1 MSPPEQAT
9 RETAYPPAGFY
20 LSLLAKERGKCLW
33 QRFEPLSKITA
44 DVAELPTSCCSD
56 PGFHDP
62 GKVAIA
68 HDAAR
73 ALLACQREPP
83 LLVTLGTGAVK
94 ALPGPGRGRLG
105 KLTFGK
111 DGAPLALTLEVNVR
125 FLKDQRGRFV
135 NVDGQR
141 IDANEGSE
149 SLVHAFRLGEG
160 GAWSRV
166 ETWAEIDPE
175 KVDVLGRLR
184 EGKLRTGMGRDRVQ
198 VSSEIL
204 SLSPEL
210 DAELLSIKDPKILT
224 KLKALAPEFG
234 RPPYDEGGWV
244 SYAEHSHSDV
254 SLIAWRGIG
263 DEWHLDAPVFFV
275 RGDQLTELAFRRHDQ
290 VAVLSQWPYLLIAEE
305 YSGATPRLYHWRTGA
320 VLFTSDA
327 FAIGFWPTS
336 AASRK

>member
-9 RETAYPPAGFY
+9 RETASPPAGFY

-33 QRFEPLSKITA
+33 QRFEPLSKTA
-44 DVAELPTSCCSD
+44 ANAVELPMSCCSA

-68 HDAAR
+68 PDGAR

-83 LLVTLGTGAVK
+83 LLVTLGTGVVK
-94 ALPGPGRGRLG
+94 ALPGPGRGSLG

-111 DGAPLALTLEVNVR
+111 DGTPLALTLEVNVR

-141 IDANEGSE
+141 IDANEASE

-175 KVDVLGRLR
+175 KVDVLG
-184 EGKLRTGMGRDRVQ
+184 KLRTGKGRDRVQ

-204 SLSPEL
+204 SLSPEF
-210 DAELLSIKDPKILT
+210 DAELSPIKDPKILT
-224 KLKALAPEFG
+224 KLEALAPEFG

-244 SYAEHSHSDV
+244 SYAEHSHSEV

-263 DEWHLDAPVFFV
+263 DEWHLDAPLFFV

-305 YSGATPRLYHWRTGA
+305 YSGATPRLYDWRTGA
-320 VLFTSDA
+320 VLFASDQA